1 MMRFFK
7 YTNAGRSV
15 MPYLLISVAALA
27 SHCGTP
33 RRDEQPARKSD
44 AIAYSVQSS
53 IPHDTEAFTQGFVV
67 HNGQLFESTGQ
78 GGSWIGIVDVN
89 TGKADKKIILA
100 DQYFGEGITI
110 LNNKIYQLTWQNKVG
125 FVYDVNTFREVRRF
139 SYDTEGWGL
148 THDGTHLIM
157 SDGTDQL
164 IYLDTTRL
172 EPVKKIA
179 VTKDGAP
186 VKNLNELEYI
196 NGYIYAN
203 IWQTDTIVRINPA
216 TGEVT
221 GVLDLTPLTK
231 QARLLNPQM
240 DVLNGIAWH
249 AATRSLLVTGK
260 LWPFIYVLNAGV

>member
-1 MMRFFK
+1 MVKALK
-7 YTNAGRSV
+7 YTNASRFNQ
-15 MPYLLISVAALA
+15 LLGLVLPALLLA
-27 SHCGTP
+27 SCGQKKNEE
-33 RRDEQPARKSD
+33 RAAAKND
-44 AIAYSVQSS
+44 AIPYTVQSS

-67 HNGQLFESTGQ
+67 HDGQLYESTGQ

-89 TGKADKKIILA
+89 TGKADKKIILP

-125 FVYDVNTFREVRRF
+125 FVYDLRTFRELRKF
-139 SYDTEGWGL
+139 SFETEGWGL

-157 SDGTDQL
+157 SDGTDRL
-164 IYLDTTRL
+164 VYLDTGRL
-172 EPVKKIA
+172 EPVKKIS
-179 VTKDGAP
+179 VTKGGLP

-196 NGYIYAN
+196 NGFIYAN
-203 IWQTDTIVRINPA
+203 IWQTDTVVRIDPA
-216 TGEVT
+216 SGEVT

-249 AATRSLLVTGK
+249 APTRSLLVTGK
-260 LWPFIYVLNAGV
+260 LWPFIYVLQVGL